1 MFELRITHSYYGHT
15 EVCDTSDN
23 WDEIHAQALTL
34 IAACK
39 ANIIIHIE
47 TVSIARGNETFT
59 MWTNTLNDKCPAC
72 RDDHRPC
79 KCGLL

>member
-23 WDEIHAQALTL
+23 WCELYAQALTL

-39 ANIIIHIE
+39 ENIIVHIE
-47 TVSIARGNETFT
+47 TVSIARDNETFT
-59 MWTNTLNDKCPAC
+59 LWTVQNDD
-72 RDDHRPC
+72 R
-79 KCGLL
+79 